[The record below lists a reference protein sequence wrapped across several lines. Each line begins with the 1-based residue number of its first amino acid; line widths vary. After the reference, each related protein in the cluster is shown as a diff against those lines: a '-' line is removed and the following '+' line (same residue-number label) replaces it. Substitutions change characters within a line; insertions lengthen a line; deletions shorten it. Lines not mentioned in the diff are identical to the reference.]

1 MQKIE
6 TIFYIKQELI
16 TFIYKWEKKTNQN
29 KMHNAQHS
37 FKYIISFYIIPI
49 TKVNHVHNNHLCL
62 QESKKKEWKINNVP
76 HHP

>member
-29 KMHNAQHS
+29 KMHNAQC
-37 FKYIISFYIIPI
+37 P
-49 TKVNHVHNNHLCL
+49 TLL
-62 QESKKKEWKINNVP
+62 
-76 HHP
+76 